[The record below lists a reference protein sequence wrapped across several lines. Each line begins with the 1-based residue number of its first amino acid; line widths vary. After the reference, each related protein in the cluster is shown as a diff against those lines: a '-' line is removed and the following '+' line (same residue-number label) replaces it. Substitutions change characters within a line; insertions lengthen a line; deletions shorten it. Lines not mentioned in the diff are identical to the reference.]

1 MDDRLVELEERF
13 AHQELAVDTLTR
25 TVLEQGRMLVALGDE
40 IKTLRVQLREA
51 ASANLATE
59 AEETLPP
66 HY

>member
-13 AHQELAVDTLTR
+13 AHQELALDILTR
-25 TVLEQGRMLVALGDE
+25 TVLEQGRLLAALRDE

-51 ASANLATE
+51 ASANMATE
-59 AEETLPP
+59 AEETPPP